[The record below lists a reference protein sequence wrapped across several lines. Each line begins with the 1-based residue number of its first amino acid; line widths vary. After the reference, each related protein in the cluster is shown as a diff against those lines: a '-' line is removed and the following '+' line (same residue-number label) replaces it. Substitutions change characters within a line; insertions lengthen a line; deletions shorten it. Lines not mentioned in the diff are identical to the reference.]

1 MNCTAMEGYWDVQNL
16 CDFCKYTGPPVGGIS
31 PTSTWKQ
38 IGAFATGV
46 FLPIIVKKLSESAL
60 GRRILKEAAKTF
72 PFLSS
77 YINEPTP
84 PTPKSSDPLIP
95 PV

>member
-16 CDFCKYTGPPVGGIS
+16 CDYCKYTGPVGGIS
-31 PTSTWKQ
+31 PTRTWKQ

-46 FLPIIVKKLSESAL
+46 FLPNIVKKLSESAL
-60 GRRILKEAAKTF
+60 GRRIIKEAAKTF
-72 PFLSS
+72 PFFSS
-77 YINEPTP
+77 YITEPTP
-84 PTPKSSDPLIP
+84 PTQKLSDPLIP